1 MLDDTD
7 PWLTRAFRAGR
18 PVPANTTL
26 QEERRMPEPLDPE
39 RLLRAQSHEAM
50 PPSVHHET
58 ERRPDQ
64 GEAPRRTH
72 LTIGNLALLLF
83 AVGAAAAGQVMLRH
97 GMQIASARAADT
109 RGSLA
114 FAAATS
120 PWVLLGLMVFAVSAT
135 AWLVTLSRVPLS
147 VAYPFNAL
155 GYLAILTV
163 SVLVLHER
171 ANVWT
176 WVGSLLVVSGL
187 IIVVLTR
194 P

>member
-1 MLDDTD
+1 M
-7 PWLTRAFRAGR
+7 
-18 PVPANTTL
+18 
-26 QEERRMPEPLDPE
+26 
-39 RLLRAQSHEAM
+39 
-50 PPSVHHET
+50 
-58 ERRPDQ
+58 
-64 GEAPRRTH
+64 
-72 LTIGNLALLLF
+72 TIGNIGLLLF
-83 AVGAAAAGQVMLRH
+83 AVAAAAVGQVMLKH
-97 GMQIASARAADT
+97 GMQVASARAADT

-120 PWVLLGLMVFAVSAT
+120 PWVLFGLIVFAVSAT
-135 AWLVTLSRVPLS
+135 AWLAALSRVPLS

-155 GYLAILTV
+155 GYLGILTA
-163 SVLVLHER
+163 SILVLHER